1 MREVICHTAK
11 CEGEKILVEG
21 IYVRS
26 TVPMPEV
33 GEEAVVINPE
43 TCDEFLARV
52 IAVNPKE
59 RKYNLRVD
67 LRRPA

>member
-1 MREVICHTAK
+1 MREVICRTAA

-52 IAVNPKE
+52 IAVNIE
-59 RKYNLRVD
+59 EHSYNLSVD
-67 LRRPA
+67 LRRPT